1 VSREIGTCVNHRIGR
16 KASFGVVAT
25 ITGALALGAVA
36 EAAGPG
42 ESAEEVMRAR
52 LALLSAD
59 ASTETGDTIVLDDRQ
74 VVAQL
79 RVLADERDE
88 ARRQAFIDALI
99 GEVVR
104 DLATTTTTAPPP
116 TTAPP
121 TTAPPTTAPPAAAPA
136 AAPAPSGSALE
147 AIAAWFPDVYDQ
159 AVHVA
164 SCESS
169 LNPGAMSA
177 GGGNHGLFQIN
188 NVHAGSFA
196 AVTGQSWD
204 ARYNAHYNAQFARY
218 LYDQSGWG
226 PWACA

>member
-1 VSREIGTCVNHRIGR
+1 VNHRIGR
-16 KASFGVVAT
+16 KASFGVIAT

-42 ESAEEVMRAR
+42 VSPEEVMRAQ
-52 LALLSAD
+52 LALTSAD
-59 ASTETGDTIVLDDRQ
+59 ASTESGDTIVVDDRQ
-74 VVAQL
+74 VVVQL
-79 RVLADERDE
+79 RILADGRDA
-88 ARRQAFIDALI
+88 ARRQATIDAFI
-99 GEVVR
+99 GDVVR
-104 DLATTTTTAPPP
+104 DLSTTTTAPP

-121 TTAPPTTAPPAAAPA
+121 TTAPPTTAPPAVAPA

-159 AVHVA
+159 AVRVA

-169 LNPGAMSA
+169 LNPGAVSA

-218 LYDQSGWG
+218 LFDQSGWG

>member
-1 VSREIGTCVNHRIGR
+1 VNHRIGR

-36 EAAGPG
+36 EAAGPRV
-42 ESAEEVMRAR
+42 SPEEVMRAQ
-52 LALLSAD
+52 LALTSAD
-59 ASTETGDTIVLDDRQ
+59 ASTETGDAIVLDDRQ
-74 VVAQL
+74 MVAQL
-79 RVLADERDE
+79 RILADERDA
-88 ARRQAFIDALI
+88 ARRQATIDAFI
-99 GEVVR
+99 GDVVR
-104 DLATTTTTAPPP
+104 DLSTTTTTAPP
-116 TTAPP
+116 TTVPP
-121 TTAPPTTAPPAAAPA
+121 TTAPPTTAPPAVAPA

-159 AVHVA
+159 AVRVA

-169 LNPGAMSA
+169 LNPGAVSA